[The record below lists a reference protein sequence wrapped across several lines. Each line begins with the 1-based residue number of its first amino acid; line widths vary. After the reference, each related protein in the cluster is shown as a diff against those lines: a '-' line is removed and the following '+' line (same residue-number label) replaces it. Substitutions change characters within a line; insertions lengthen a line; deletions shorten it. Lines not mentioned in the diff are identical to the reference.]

1 MATGLE
7 VTWVPRSACTVSMS
21 ACTPWAVMVWANSRS
36 ARLAASPVATIQYGI
51 STTVGVEGP
60 GTSSRALPEHPA
72 TAATLWSSRSTRS
85 MPRLRRSNAY
95 SPHLQAVGMGRASVE
110 RDRLDRLDV
119 EQLQD
124 VVALKGGQDPEPLV
138 TRAMLQL
145 SPDVAVVVH
154 HRRRRWRPG
163 RLVQSHR
170 GRLVPERRPSLTGR
184 IGWQGHGPPRHRVR
198 QPAKSSR
205 SM

>member
-72 TAATLWSSRSTRS
+72 TAATLWSS
-85 MPRLRRSNAY
+85 RSNAY

-170 GRLVPERRPSLTGR
+170 GRLIPERRPSLTGR